1 MAISAFYNEELALVD
16 AGKSFTYTTDG
27 GYAENEFSIAGYTI
41 TAADEYGHAHGAYE
55 AMYQLG
61 FRYYTPFKAK
71 YPATLPS
78 GGVTVAQGAATPVC
92 PFAQIFENYGRPAGY
107 AVDETNRWLILNC
120 MDDRRKPNGHS
131 WGTIRNAMEAE
142 SGYFTTNPTH
152 WTGATDTGSFTLS
165 LVGSERTLLVNA
177 VAAYIAENLEFNR
190 AGFDP
195 NDGDTNSTNDVVQFT
210 CEVIRRIHDPAGENA
225 AGVELGIYAYAG
237 HRAAPT
243 LDIGTW
249 PEMAYI
255 YVQVA
260 LGFNDLGIGY
270 PAMVQQWGAKVG
282 AVGLRGYGDISAQD
296 GYLPGA
302 AGIRRESYLADYP
315 GFMSD
320 GAEQGRWETSH
331 NHVLNIAGNYAL
343 IRMLKDGTTRLAD
356 IMADMVTD
364 VFNSDAKVTEFY
376 EYLASG
382 TVRFSEFTLY
392 DLCLIVNDMAGTTY
406 KREFQDYMC
415 FCINHWKMTPTG
427 RSNGEFDPGWTDAQ
441 DNYYIPTLEEN
452 LRRSQY
458 MGEAGYAAA
467 YPYIRQL
474 AASNIWNNPP
484 NRDDL
489 GYDADPHWMRHPQQP
504 SVAEYDANVTLLA
517 AAAFRPSE
525 LENIDL
531 DNLVVVATEPT
542 TACQNAGGGGDAT
555 ALNYVTQGGSIFV
568 YEGPGTVTVA
578 YNTSTGGTEITAYG
592 SGLHKFELE
601 SGADVTWD
609 AGEMF
614 LLGFPG
620 VRMDPDGTPTIQR
633 NRWCYIPSSVIG
645 DIKISNASRIRL
657 HDSTGTTFDIKEATA
672 PFSTNMVDPQG
683 LSAGVA
689 KVDNINTSDTSY
701 LTNVCP
707 FFSSTPYKMLM
718 PKEFAELEF
727 PAGSQLTLA

>member
-55 AMYQLG
+55 AMHQLG

-107 AVDETNRWLILNC
+107 AVDETERWLILNNI
-120 MDDRRKPNGHS
+120 DDTRKPNGHA
-131 WGTIRNAMEAE
+131 WGTVMSRMEADT
-142 SGYFTTNPTH
+142 GYFTANPTH
-152 WTGATDTGSFTLS
+152 WTTAGTGPNGAYNLALTGSPRQQLVDAIALDLSVNLNEFDRAAFDCEDGDLYDTDTVITFMNEVVDALRLIVPAATLG
-165 LVGSERTLLVNA
+165 L
-177 VAAYIAENLEFNR
+177 
-190 AGFDP
+190 
-195 NDGDTNSTNDVVQFT
+195 
-210 CEVIRRIHDPAGENA
+210 
-225 AGVELGIYAYAG
+225 YAYAG

-243 LDIGTW
+243 MTCPNL
-249 PEMAYI
+249 

-270 PAMVQQWGAKVG
+270 PAMVQQWGAKAG

-392 DLCLIVNDMAGTTY
+392 DLCLIVNDMAGTSY

-578 YNTSTGGTEITAYG
+578 YNTSTGGTVITAYG

-609 AGEMF
+609 AGELF